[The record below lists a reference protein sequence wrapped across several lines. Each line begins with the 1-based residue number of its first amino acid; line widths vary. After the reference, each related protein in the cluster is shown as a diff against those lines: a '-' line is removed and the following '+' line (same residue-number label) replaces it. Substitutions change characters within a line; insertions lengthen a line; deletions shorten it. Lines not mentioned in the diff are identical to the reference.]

1 MNNSRRKRIN
11 ESILALKD
19 AKTKLEQV
27 LSEEQEALDRTPD
40 DDEHYDMR
48 NGMDDII
55 SGLEDALSSLE
66 ESISTLDDAD
76 F

>member
-11 ESILALKD
+11 ESLLALKE
-19 AKTKLEQV
+19 AQVKMEQV
-27 LSEEQEALDRTPD
+27 LSEEQKALDTTPD

-48 NGMDDII
+48 NGMEDVI
-55 SGLEDALSSLE
+55 SGLEDSLSSLGDA
-66 ESISTLDDAD
+66 IDTLDNSD